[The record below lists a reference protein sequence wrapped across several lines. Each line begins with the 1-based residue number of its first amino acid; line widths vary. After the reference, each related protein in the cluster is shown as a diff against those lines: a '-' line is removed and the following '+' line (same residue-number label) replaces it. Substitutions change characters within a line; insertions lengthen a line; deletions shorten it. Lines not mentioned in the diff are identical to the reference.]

1 MNKLERLKREA
12 QMSGLVLEVY
22 PAPSYAVTFDTMA
35 VLRRPTG
42 TKFIVNVV
50 FYDSRSDQI
59 VQRI

>member
-12 QMSGLVLEVY
+12 QMSGMMLEVV
-22 PAPSYAVTFDTMA
+22 PAPDGAVTFDTLA
-35 VLRRPTG
+35 ILRRPTG

-50 FYDSRSDQI
+50 YYDSRTDQI